1 MEDINKEQAVTP
13 EQNDAGAQ
21 NAPPRKAAKR
31 RTIKKILVGV
41 GIAVGVLVIA
51 VVALGGMLLSR
62 LSRPGTPAF
71 APATPSPTAV
81 VTVAPTP
88 VVTPE
93 PGATPSPTPIPTPS
107 PVPTPLPLSELYPQS
122 LLTSAQ
128 QAAIKAQ
135 NANTKEFI
143 NVLLVGVDRR
153 GTRGDS
159 NADVVMI
166 ATIDKKNGR
175 LKLSSML
182 RDLYVPIPGEEP
194 SRLNAALAKGGI
206 SLLKQTIND
215 VLQVQV
221 DNYVLVD
228 FSMFEKIVNKL
239 GGVTVRMTSAE
250 ISAANDNIAGLN
262 KQRGADYL
270 WDGFIFAEPGNVKLN
285 GKQALGYARIRH
297 IDSDFV
303 RTNRQFKVLNAIF
316 AKFRSKNVAQQY
328 ELLYDLTP
336 MVETD
341 LTNTQIIDCAISAL
355 TLNTNG
361 LLHATIPY
369 EGLYKSGRVKGS
381 SVLLFDMP
389 ATAWRLHDF
398 IYTDV
403 SAPEEAKLLSG
414 GKSLPPRTPAPTLPL
429 TPAPSGSPDP
439 GASVTPELTFE
450 IPELDETPAG

>member
-1 MEDINKEQAVTP
+1 MKNTSKDQQSNIEQTDTGS
-13 EQNDAGAQ
+13 QGA
-21 NAPPRKAAKR
+21 PLKKPAKGR
-31 RTIKKILVGV
+31 ALKKVFIVV
-41 GIAVGVLVIA
+41 GIAVGVLVVA
-51 VVALGGMLLSR
+51 VVALGGVLLSR
-62 LSRPGTPAF
+62 LSRPETPAF
-71 APATPSPTAV
+71 AQTSPSPAAV
-81 VTVAPTP
+81 LTLSPTP
-88 VVTPE
+88 AVTPA
-93 PGATPSPTPIPTPS
+93 PGATPSPTPVPTPT
-107 PVPTPLPLSELYPQS
+107 PIPTPLPLSELYPQTF
-122 LLTSAQ
+122 LNGTQ
-128 QAAIKAQ
+128 QAAIQAQ
-135 NANTKEFI
+135 NANTKDFV

-153 GTRGDS
+153 GRRGDS

-194 SRLNAALAKGGI
+194 ARLNSSLAKGGI
-206 SLLKQTIND
+206 SLLKQTINS
-215 VLQVQV
+215 VFQVQI

-228 FSMFEKIVNKL
+228 FSMFEKIVDKL

-262 KQRGADYL
+262 KQRGVDYL

-285 GKQALGYARIRH
+285 GKQALGYARIRK

-328 ELLYDLTP
+328 ELLYDLMP
-336 MVETD
+336 LVETD
-341 LTNTQIIDCAISAL
+341 LTNAQIIDCAVSAL

-369 EGLYKSGRVKGS
+369 EGLYKSGRVNGS

-389 ATAWRLHDF
+389 ATAWKLHDF

-403 SAPEEAKLLSG
+403 TVPDEAKLLSG

-429 TPAPSGSPDP
+429 TPAPSGLPEQ
-439 GASVTPELTFE
+439 GASPEPTFD

>member
-1 MEDINKEQAVTP
+1 MENTSHDTNIP
-13 EQNDAGAQ
+13 EVSEEGAQ
-21 NAPPRKAAKR
+21 PSLQQPAKR
-31 RTIKKILVGV
+31 RTIKKILIGV
-41 GIAVGVLVIA
+41 AIVAGVLIIAVI
-51 VVALGGMLLSR
+51 ALGGVLLSR
-62 LSRPGTPAF
+62 LSRPETPAF
-71 APATPSPTAV
+71 ADTTLSPTATATPV
-81 VTVAPTP
+81 PTP
-88 VVTPE
+88 VITPE
-93 PGATPSPTPIPTPS
+93 PGATPSPTPIPTPT
-107 PVPTPLPLSELYPQS
+107 PVPTPLPLSDLYPQS
-122 LLTSAQ
+122 FLTSAQ

-135 NANTKEFI
+135 NANTADFI

-166 ATIDKKNGR
+166 ATIDKRNGR

-182 RDLYVPIPGEEP
+182 RDLYVPIPGYD
-194 SRLNAALAKGGI
+194 SGRLNSALAKGGMP
-206 SLLKQTIND
+206 LLKQTINS
-215 VLQVQV
+215 VFQVQI

-239 GGVTVRMTSAE
+239 GGVTVRMSAAE

-262 KQRGADYL
+262 KQLGVDYL

-285 GKQALGYARIRH
+285 GKQALGYARIRK

-328 ELLYDLTP
+328 ELLYDLMP
-336 MVETD
+336 LVETD
-341 LTNTQIIDCAISAL
+341 LSNTQIIDCAISAL
-355 TLNTNG
+355 TLNTGG

-403 SAPEEAKLLSG
+403 SEPEEAKLLSG

-429 TPAPSGSPDP
+429 TPAPSELP
-439 GASVTPELTFE
+439 GAITPEATFD

>member
-1 MEDINKEQAVTP
+1 MENTHMDQETAP
-13 EQNDAGAQ
+13 EQNDTGAQ
-21 NAPPRKAAKR
+21 SAPPQKAAKR
-31 RTIKKILVGV
+31 RTLKKILIGV
-41 GIAVGVLVIA
+41 GIAVGVLVVA
-51 VVALGGMLLSR
+51 VVALGGILLSR
-62 LSRPGTPAF
+62 LSRPNTPAF
-71 APATPSPTAV
+71 AQTTPSPAAVTA
-81 VTVAPTP
+81 APTP
-88 VVTPE
+88 IATPE
-93 PGATPSPTPIPTPS
+93 PGATPSPTPIPTPT
-107 PVPTPLPLSELYPQS
+107 PVPTPLPLSELYPQT
-122 LLTSAQ
+122 LLTGAQ
-128 QAAIKAQ
+128 QAAIQAQ
-135 NANTKEFI
+135 NANTKDFV
-143 NVLLVGVDRR
+143 NVLMVGVDRR

-194 SRLNAALAKGGI
+194 ARLNSALAKGGI

-215 VLQVQV
+215 VLQVQI

-228 FSMFEKIVNKL
+228 FAMFEKIVNKL
-239 GGVTVRMTSAE
+239 GGVTVRMTAEE

-262 KQRGADYL
+262 KQRGVDYL
-270 WDGFIFAEPGNVKLN
+270 WDGFIFAEPGNVKLD
-285 GKQALGYARIRH
+285 GKQALGYARIRK

-328 ELLYDLTP
+328 ELLYDLMP
-336 MVETD
+336 LVETD
-341 LTNTQIIDCAISAL
+341 LTNAQIIDCAISAL

-361 LLHATIPY
+361 LLHTTIPY
-369 EGLYKSGRVKGS
+369 EELYKSARIKGS

-389 ATAWRLHDF
+389 ATAWKLHDF

-403 SAPEEAKLLSG
+403 TVPEEAKLLSG
-414 GKSLPPRTPAPTLPL
+414 GKSLPPRTPGPTLTL

-439 GASVTPELTFE
+439 NASAAPETTFE
-450 IPELDETPAG
+450 IPELDEAPVG